1 MFAMSRKLRWISLIL
16 VVTAIVIVLIVLG
29 LYWAVGYEPAYYRN
43 ALVGDPAAMEQASDR
58 MLQKTT
64 ALVSAVKKKGHWQVR
79 FTTEQ
84 INGWLAV
91 DRVRNHPKSLPPTL
105 HDPRVVLDAHGIT
118 IACRYR
124 KDGLETVLSMTFEPY
139 LHEPNVVA
147 LRIIK
152 ARAGLLPA
160 PLGPV
165 IDHLSEAAEQL
176 HFDLQWRRDGAD
188 PVALLS
194 LPEGGNHRIPH
205 IETLRLSNG
214 ELFVAGT
221 TASKKQPEG
230 QAKKEGRGAGDEG
243 RK

>member
-1 MFAMSRKLRWISLIL
+1 MRWGLLIL
-16 VVTAIVIVLIVLG
+16 AAAATAVVLVALG
-29 LYWAVGYEPAYYRN
+29 LYWAVGYEPAYYRD
-43 ALVGDPAAMEQASDR
+43 ALIGDPAAQEQASDR

-64 ALVSAVKKKGHWQVR
+64 SLVSAVQRQGHWQSR
-79 FTTEQ
+79 FTAEQ

-91 DRVRNHPKSLPPTL
+91 DRVRNHPNSLPSTM
-105 HDPRVVLDAHGIT
+105 HDPRVTIDAHGVT

-124 KDGLETVLSMTFEPY
+124 QGAIDSVLSVTVEPY

-147 LRIIK
+147 LRIVK

-165 IDHLSEAAEQL
+165 IDRLSDAAEQL

-188 PVALLS
+188 PVALVS
-194 LPEGGNHRIPH
+194 LPEHGRRVPRIEN
-205 IETLRLSNG
+205 IRLGQG

-221 TASKKQPEG
+221 TTSKKRAEG
-230 QAKKEGRGAGDEG
+230 QGMGGEKPQVENKKQ
-243 RK
+243 K